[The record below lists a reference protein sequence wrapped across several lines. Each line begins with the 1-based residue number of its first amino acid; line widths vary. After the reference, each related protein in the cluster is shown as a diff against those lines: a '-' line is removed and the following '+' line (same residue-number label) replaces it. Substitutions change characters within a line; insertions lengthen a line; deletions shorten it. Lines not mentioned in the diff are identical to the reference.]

1 MLCSL
6 PDIFAPSYQDPSRS
20 PHRRQYQVIE
30 IGTQQL
36 TYHNIREELHFGFL
50 EADNRDS
57 LQDDDISNTYTA
69 GTAIQAA
76 NIPEQ
81 EFVVR
86 HGKQLGDEAEGAA
99 RGPAQHPLPDGRLP
113 GTAPA
118 LLHSWKP
125 TMARETPF
133 ETYH

>member
-1 MLCSL
+1 MGQASW
-6 PDIFAPSYQDPSRS
+6 PKSSR
-20 PHRRQYQVIE
+20 E
-30 IGTQQL
+30 GIGV
-36 TYHNIREELHFGFL
+36 
-50 EADNRDS
+50 
-57 LQDDDISNTYTA
+57 YTPTA
-69 GTAIQAA
+69 VTAIQAA

-125 TMARETPF
+125 TMARETPS